1 MISLTHLMKD
11 FKYILKKLRSV
22 PCNHPQI
29 EIHPKIHIEHSKY
42 ISSEIINHI
51 RDHTQKSF
59 TFIDTYGIIVLYTYD
74 YNELTITRAKNWYIY
89 IRAVLYVCKKY
100 SVIKCGSPTI
110 RIYMTPFLK
119 SINNKSILGPS
130 EINSGYTRLCGSSVN
145 DIVVYRKEEW
155 LKVCIHECI
164 HYFGLDFS
172 NIDTNIYVP
181 LMKGIFNIVSDHLL
195 YESYTEFWAE
205 MVYLCL
211 YSVETGNRINGL
223 ISIER
228 KHSIENC
235 KHILRNAGITYTDV
249 LHSNPK
255 KNTEIFTEHTNV
267 FCYYFLKTLYV
278 YYLDD
283 FLQWNIKNNTTLLS
297 ISKNP
302 QIIKDLC
309 KWIEIKSKTPEF
321 IKIMSYSNDTM
332 NSHRRINKSLK
343 MMRHS

>member
-11 FKYILKKLRSV
+11 FKYILKQIRSV
-22 PCNHPQI
+22 PCKPPQI
-29 EIHPKIHIEHSKY
+29 EIHPKIHIERSKY
-42 ISSEIINHI
+42 ISSEIFTYLHDKI
-51 RDHTQKSF
+51 QQSF
-59 TFIDTYGIIVLYTYD
+59 TFIDNDGIIVMYTYD
-74 YNELTITRAKNWYIY
+74 SNDLTITKAKKWYTY

-100 SVIKCGSPTI
+100 SDITCASPTI

-119 SINNKSILGPS
+119 SIDNTILGPS
-130 EINSGYTRLCGSSVN
+130 EINSGYTRLCGGGGN

-205 MVYLCL
+205 MLYLCL
-211 YSVETGNRINGL
+211 YSVETGKRMNGL
-223 ISIER
+223 ISIELH
-228 KHSIENC
+228 HSIENC
-235 KHILRNAGITYTDV
+235 KHILQNANITYLDV
-249 LHSNPK
+249 LHTTSK
-255 KNTEIFTEHTNV
+255 KNTKRFIEHTNV

-302 QIIKDLC
+302 NIIKDLC
-309 KWIEIKSKTPEF
+309 KWIYIKSKQPEF

-332 NSHRRINKSLK
+332 NSHRRLNKSLK